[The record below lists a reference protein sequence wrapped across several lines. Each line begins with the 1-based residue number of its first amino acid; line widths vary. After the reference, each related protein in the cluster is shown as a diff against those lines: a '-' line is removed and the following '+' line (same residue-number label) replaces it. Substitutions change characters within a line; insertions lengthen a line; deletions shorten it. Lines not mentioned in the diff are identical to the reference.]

1 MAAPL
6 RAVRPAGTW
15 AGSWVHTDSAP
26 VGPRIT
32 SLPPTGLDNAALTRS
47 LISYVDTPFPSSPDI
62 HVTHGL
68 CVRDHPPGRWR
79 TLGWVDS
86 TVAVAVP
93 T

>member
-32 SLPPTGLDNAALTRS
+32 SLPPPGLDNAALTVHLFPTWTHRFLAAQTS
-47 LISYVDTPFPSSPDI
+47 TLLTAYAFGTIPQGAGALWGGWTP
-62 HVTHGL
+62 L
-68 CVRDHPPGRWR
+68 
-79 TLGWVDS
+79 
-86 TVAVAVP
+86 
-93 T
+93 